1 MVGSEMLRRSSRSCI
16 GAGSKQRGASAP
28 AWKHSMILAARLK
41 SCSSLREP
49 GFSMPLR
56 HLKSQPMHRRILPKR
71 DYTVRVSRE
80 YSCEGAGRGH

>member
-1 MVGSEMLRRSSRSCI
+1 
-16 GAGSKQRGASAP
+16 
-28 AWKHSMILAARLK
+28 MILAARLK

-56 HLKSQPMHRRILPKR
+56 HPKSQPMHRRILPKR